1 MKIGLISA
9 YDYAHPGGVTEH
21 VRYLAAGLRRRGHDV
36 TVLAPC
42 SDREVCGRD
51 SDFIR
56 VGRPFPIP
64 MHGSVARI
72 TVSLHLTNKIKHY
85 VRELGF
91 DVIHY
96 HEPLMPVLPVTALRF
111 SRTINVGT
119 FHAFARSNVGYYYGK
134 PLLKRYVRRLHA
146 RIAVSNPARDFVR
159 HYFPGEYR
167 VIPNGIDVRRFQNP
181 QPFTELRDGMC
192 NLLFVG
198 RLEYRKGLGYLLRA
212 FAQLKPQFPKLRLI
226 IVGDGPLR
234 RWYGNFIARKQ
245 LEDVMMAGYV
255 AGADLPR
262 YYASADIFCSPAT
275 GDESFGIVLLEAM
288 AAGKPIV
295 ATSIDGFRE
304 VVTHGHEGLLVE
316 RKSSRQLAYA
326 LQTLINNPSLRE
338 EMGRAGLVKAGRY
351 DWERVIDEV
360 VDVYR
365 QAIASAQP
373 APSVRLEPSLS
384 PR

>member
-1 MKIGLISA
+1 MKIGMISA
-9 YDYAHPGGVTEH
+9 YDYAHPGGVSEH

-42 SDREVCGRD
+42 SNRELCERET
-51 SDFIR
+51 DFIR

-72 TVSLHLTNKIKHY
+72 TVSLHLTNRIKHY
-85 VRELGF
+85 VRDSGF

-96 HEPLMPVLPVTALRF
+96 HEPLMPVLPLTALRF
-111 SRTINVGT
+111 SRTVNVGT

-134 PLLKRYVRRLHA
+134 PLLKRYVRNLHV
-146 RIAVSNPARDFVR
+146 RIAVSNPAREFVR
-159 HYFPGEYR
+159 HYFPGDYR
-167 VIPNGIDVRRFQNP
+167 VIPNGIDTRRFANQAP
-181 QPFTELRDGMC
+181 YSELRDGMC

-212 FAQLKPQFPKLRLI
+212 FATLKPQYPNLRLI

-234 RWYGNFIARKQ
+234 RWYGNFISRKQ
-245 LEDVMMAGYV
+245 LEDVVMVGYV
-255 AGADLPR
+255 PPSELPR

-288 AAGKPIV
+288 ASGKPIV

-304 VVTHGHEGLLVE
+304 VVAHGREGLLVE
-316 RKSSRQLAYA
+316 RKSRRQLAYA
-326 LQTLINNPSLRE
+326 LQTLISNPSLRQQ
-338 EMGRAGLVKAGRY
+338 MGEAGLVTAQQY
-351 DWERVIDEV
+351 DWERVIDRV
-360 VDVYR
+360 TDVYN
-365 QAIASAQP
+365 QAIDSAQP

-384 PR
+384 PP

>member
-1 MKIGLISA
+1 MNIALVSA

-21 VRYLAAGLRRRGHDV
+21 VRHLGSGLRRRGHEV
-36 TVLAPC
+36 RVFAPC
-42 SDREVCGRD
+42 SDQEFCAQEV
-51 SDFIR
+51 DFTR

-72 TVSLHLTNKIKHY
+72 TVSLHLTNRIKHY
-85 VRELGF
+85 VREGGF
-91 DVIHY
+91 DLIHY

-111 SRTINVGT
+111 SKSCNVGT

-146 RIAVSNPARDFVR
+146 RIAVSNPAREFVQQ
-159 HYFPGEYR
+159 YFPGEYR
-167 VIPNGIDVRRFQNP
+167 VIPNGIDVSRFRN
-181 QPFTELRDGMC
+181 QPPYPDFRDGMC
-192 NLLFVG
+192 NILFVG

-212 FAQLKPQFPKLRLI
+212 FDLLKPQHPNLRLI

-245 LEDVMMAGYV
+245 LNDVVMAGYIPSTE
-255 AGADLPR
+255 LPR

-288 AAGKPIV
+288 ASGKPIV

-304 VVTHGHEGLLVE
+304 VVTHGREGLLVE
-316 RKSSRQLAYA
+316 RKSRRQLAYA
-326 LQTLINNPSLRE
+326 LQTLINNSALRR
-338 EMGRAGLVKAGRY
+338 EMGEAGMVTARRY

-360 VDVYR
+360 ADVYQ
-365 QAIASAQP
+365 QAMDQAQP
-373 APSVRLEPSLS
+373 APSIRLQPSLS